1 MAATL
6 TKIEQLKKKFKNV
19 EIKVLNI
26 TDDGRKADVFAIWYN
41 RNGANPNKVG
51 AGLVEVNALWDE
63 RQSRPKGYFI
73 AAGFERTNGQCVS
86 VMVSEEWLDNNKV
99 SEFKPKWEVEL

>member
-6 TKIEQLKKKFKNV
+6 THIEKLKKKFKNLDFKVV
-19 EIKVLNI
+19 E
-26 TDDGRKADVFAIWYN
+26 TSPEGKADVFAITYQK
-41 RNGANPNKVG
+41 NGLPGKISP
-51 AGLVEVNALWDE
+51 GLMEVNAVWDE

-73 AAGFERTNGQCVS
+73 AAGFEKYSGVCVS

-99 SEFKPKWEVEL
+99 SEKRAEWESTL